1 MKITRK
7 QLRKLINE
15 VTNYASLPHQGMPT
29 LRKVI
34 RQVIQPQDVYQVIDQ
49 LRDPVY
55 QIPLNRIN
63 ANLVIHEL
71 MLPVRSYHRQIMAI
85 LKNNYP
91 SVYNQMVGQEHEP
104 FGPGQFPVVHNKKP
118 QEIDMKR
125 LIAEIQKIYDDE
137 FVRSYIQGLHD
148 PYTNASLE

>member
-7 QLRKLINE
+7 QLRKLISE

-49 LRDPVY
+49 LRNPIYD
-55 QIPLNRIN
+55 IPLNRIN

-71 MLPVRSYHRQIMAI
+71 MLPVRGYHRQIMAI

-91 SVYNQMVGQEHEP
+91 SVYNQMVGQEQEP
-104 FGPGQFPVVHNKKP
+104 FGQSRFPIVHNRKP
-118 QEIDMKR
+118 QQIDLSR
-125 LIAEIQKIYDDE
+125 LIAEIQKIYDDK
-137 FVRSYIQGLHD
+137 FVQSYIKG
-148 PYTNASLE
+148 T

>member
-7 QLRKLINE
+7 QLRKLISE

-49 LRDPVY
+49 LRNPVY
-55 QIPLNRIN
+55 EIPLHRIDSK
-63 ANLVIHEL
+63 LVSHEL

-91 SVYNQMVGQEHEP
+91 SVYNQMVGQDPDP
-104 FGPGQFPVVHNKKP
+104 FGQGGFPVVYDKKP
-118 QEIDMKR
+118 QQIDMRR
-125 LIAEIQKIYDDE
+125 LISEIEKIYDDE
-137 FVRSYIQGLHD
+137 FVQAYIQGIH
-148 PYTNASLE
+148 